1 MKLKEFIVEFD
12 KHFQSF
18 LLSKEEECEKVIGQR
33 RIYVDHIKE
42 VCLHGKRIRP
52 YNAYTFFHGYSEQQD
67 NIMNFLLS
75 FELLHTMALIHDD
88 WIDHGML
95 RRSVPTCHVYYN
107 TLINNKHLADSQAIL
122 VGDLCF
128 GWAYEVLSTPIK

>member
-1 MKLKEFIVEFD
+1 MD
-12 KHFQSF
+12 
-18 LLSKEEECEKVIGQR
+18 
-33 RIYVDHIKE
+33 
-42 VCLHGKRIRP
+42 
-52 YNAYTFFHGYSEQQD
+52 
-67 NIMNFLLS
+67 FLLS

-128 GWAYEVLSTPIK
+128 GWAYEVLSTPIR